1 MKFNLNLNNINY
13 IKLIYH
19 SENNT
24 ACCTKAAIKF
34 MGEREITACARFEG
48 GLRIETPQEV
58 TLSFICDNGLYRTN
72 TTLKYITNE
81 EPYTFFIL
89 KTPQGLEYQ
98 QNREYFRVN
107 INEDALLSFNSKVI
121 ACKTNDISAN
131 GVRLILP
138 EKFDIPQNVIIDL
151 LIRPN
156 GVKAKAKFVRYDNE
170 DDILKASFSF
180 TGLPENAVDTISQL
194 CIQKQ
199 LEYRRNSLK

>member
-1 MKFNLNLNNINY
+1 MHGWRILFDSFDCRRI
-13 IKLIYH
+13 
-19 SENNT
+19 
-24 ACCTKAAIKF
+24 
-34 MGEREITACARFEG
+34 RE
-48 GLRIETPQEV
+48 
-58 TLSFICDNGLYRTN
+58 
-72 TTLKYITNE
+72 
-81 EPYTFFIL
+81 
-89 KTPQGLEYQ
+89 LEDSPKSHAG
-98 QNREYFRVN
+98 FCV
-107 INEDALLSFNSKVI
+107 
-121 ACKTNDISAN
+121 
-131 GVRLILP
+131 LP